1 MLCHHRS
8 IGWGKVCS
16 NQFFDC
22 IKAMGYVSLRSIA
35 LDEELPKWIEK
46 RSKQEDL
53 LVETTQLNMP

>member
-1 MLCHHRS
+1 MVVR
-8 IGWGKVCS
+8 GKVCS

-22 IKAMGYVSLRSIA
+22 IKAMDYVSLRSIA